1 MCKGG
6 RTVPTLTENTPVSA
20 ISGVGKTREA
30 QLNKLGIST
39 LGDLLYY
46 FPRAY
51 ENRGATRTLSQC
63 ELDVPCSFVLT
74 VATSVRSAK
83 LPRGLTVSKFRAF
96 DETGSVEITFFNSPF
111 IKDVFHVGSV
121 FRFYGR
127 PSMRKRTLELTN
139 PKYEPYVEGIPLP
152 DLVPIYPETEGLS
165 SKQIDKLMRIA
176 VNDLLPSI
184 VDPLPESIR
193 LKYSLPSLSY
203 ALLNAHFPESEKTLS
218 RALSRLAF
226 DELLLFGLTISMSAG
241 KRKLGGG
248 IKFAPCSLKPVTDR
262 LHYDL
267 TPSQKTA
274 VNDVYKDTVLGE
286 NGVVSP
292 MARIIVGD
300 VGCGKTVCALL
311 AMYIAAKS
319 GAQSALMV
327 PTEILARQH
336 YKEAT
341 ELLSPLG
348 IRIELLLGS
357 TTAKEKRRIKEGL
370 MDGSVDIAVG
380 THALI
385 SDGVDFSNLGLIITD
400 EQHRFGVAQ
409 RAALKE
415 KASEAHVL
423 VMSAT
428 PIPRTLALAVY
439 GDLDVS
445 RITDMP
451 TGRSRV
457 ETYVVNEAYRNRLN
471 DFIAKQIAMG
481 GQCYVVCPS
490 IESPDD
496 SGDEM
501 LLDRDG
507 FVAARDLNLKN
518 ATDYKEELSRA
529 LPNARIALLHGK
541 MKAAEKDAV
550 MTEFASGNVDVLVS
564 TTVIEVGVNVPN
576 ASLMIVEN
584 AERFGLSQLHQLR
597 GRVGRGT
604 RKSYCVLV
612 SDKRGENAEARLE
625 TMRTVYDGY
634 QIAEKDLALRGP
646 GEFFSSNSDNNL
658 RQSGGFSF
666 KFASLTNDSESF
678 TNAFSVAKSIVQAD
692 PLLELEEHALLAE
705 KLKKMI
711 SSSGA
716 TIS

>member
-1 MCKGG
+1 MPKGG
-6 RTVPTLTENTPVSA
+6 KAVQTLTENTPVNA
-20 ISGVGKTREA
+20 ISGVGKAREA
-30 QLNKLGIST
+30 QLKKLGITT

-46 FPRAY
+46 FPRSY
-51 ENRGATRTLSQC
+51 ENRGAVRTLSKC
-63 ELDVPCSFVLT
+63 ELDVPSSFVLT

-96 DETGSVEITFFNSPF
+96 DDTGSVEITFFNSPF
-111 IKDVFHVGSV
+111 IKDVFKVGSV

-127 PSMRKRTLELTN
+127 PTMRKRTLELTN

-152 DLVPIYPETEGLS
+152 DLVPIYPETDGLS
-165 SKQIDKLMRIA
+165 SKQIDKLMRVV
-176 VNDLLPSI
+176 VNDLLPSV

-193 LKYSLPSLSY
+193 LKYALPSLSY
-203 ALLNAHFPESEKTLS
+203 TLLNAHFPGDEKSLTSSL
-218 RALSRLAF
+218 ARLAF
-226 DELLLFGLTISMSAG
+226 DELLIFGLSISMSAG
-241 KRKLGGG
+241 RRKRGGG

-262 LHYDL
+262 LPYEL
-267 TPSQKTA
+267 TPSQKNA
-274 VNDVYKDTVLGE
+274 VNDFYRDTVLGD
-286 NGVVSP
+286 NGTVSP

-311 AMYIAAKS
+311 AMYIAVKS
-319 GAQSALMV
+319 GAQAALMV

-336 YKEAT
+336 FKEAT
-341 ELLSPLG
+341 ELLGPLG
-348 IRIELLLGS
+348 IKIELLLGS
-357 TTAKEKRRIKEGL
+357 TGAKDKRRIKEGL
-370 MDGSVDIAVG
+370 KDGSIDITVG

-415 KASEAHVL
+415 KSSESHVL

-439 GDLDVS
+439 GDLDIS

-451 TGRSRV
+451 SGRSRV
-457 ETYVVNEAYRNRLN
+457 ETYVVDESYRKRLN
-471 DFIAKQIAMG
+471 DFLMKQISLG

-490 IESPDD
+490 IESTEDG
-496 SGDEM
+496 GDEM

-507 FVAARDLNLKN
+507 FVAARDLGLKN
-518 ATDYKEELSRA
+518 ATDYKEELSKA
-529 LPNARIALLHGK
+529 LPKARIALLHGR
-541 MKAAEKDAV
+541 MKASEKDAI
-550 MTEFASGNVDVLVS
+550 MSDFAAGNIDILVS

-576 ASLMIVEN
+576 ASLMVVEN

-597 GRVGRGT
+597 GRVGRGS

-612 SDKRGENAEARLE
+612 SDKKSENAVARLE

-634 QIAEKDLALRGP
+634 EIAEKDLALRGP
-646 GEFFSSNSDNNL
+646 GEFFSVNSDNNL

-666 KFASLTNDSESF
+666 KFASLSNDSEAF
-678 TNAFSVAKSIVQAD
+678 TRAFSVAKAIVDLD
-692 PLLELEEHALLAE
+692 PQLELPEHAALRERMKKALLD
-705 KLKKMI
+705 
-711 SSSGA
+711 SDS